1 MNKILKQFHALFGI
15 FMVFFYLGIGIF
27 LLFFTEKYFN
37 IDKAIRII
45 IGSTFLFLGTYRIYV
60 TYNQIVEA
68 FFTKDQEQE

>member
-37 IDKAIRII
+37 IDKAIRVIM
-45 IGSTFLFLGTYRIYV
+45 GSTFLFYGTYRIYV

>member
-1 MNKILKQFHALFGI
+1 
-15 FMVFFYLGIGIF
+15 MVFFYLGIGIF

-37 IDKAIRII
+37 IDKAIRVIM
-45 IGSTFLFLGTYRIYV
+45 GSTFLFYGIYRIYV